1 MLIFPLK
8 NVNKSIKAKWIAPA
22 GVSEEKNCYFR
33 VRKKNNIDSVPEDA
47 LLHIAAESYYMLY
60 VNGLLVG
67 RGPVRG
73 THTVNFFDTYNIA
86 GFLHKGEN
94 IISVLCLCMN
104 IDTYVAAPAQPGVI
118 IELEDIVST
127 DSSWDAE
134 VASEW
139 RQDVMQYSVQTG
151 FCEWRDLRKTSIG
164 WHKFED
170 SSNWDKAYEIKINK
184 KLIPRDIPRLAE
196 KEYLPVDIPVTALVP
211 PLKDPEDIYIS
222 KILTEEEHKAISL
235 SYVEDM
241 VIEPVEG
248 GIAII
253 FNFDREIIGR
263 FELDITAPTG
273 TIVDLV
279 HEEELWHK
287 RLRAD
292 HISDEYNFADRYILR
307 EGRQTIGNTLLERG
321 FRMVQVVVRNFKSPV
336 IIHKAKS
343 IDARYP
349 FEAKASFHSSDP
361 LLNRIWEVC
370 SETISTCTTDVF
382 IDCPWRERAFWVND
396 MIVENKVAL
405 QLFGDRRASAR
416 AFRLAFANRNDIG
429 LLPGVCPAPQED
441 IFILLPTNLYMSK
454 MLKDYYMYSGDIEM
468 VNDFLPA
475 IITIIDIFSD
485 WVNKKGLIK
494 PPDKYWNFF
503 DWSYGLNDIDYNG
516 KITSLLNFFYI
527 SAIKDCIELAEVS
540 GIKIK
545 KQKYLKILKKVKNGT
560 EKYLKNGNYF
570 IDSPDGISSQLAHAL
585 AFLTDEYKD
594 DFIVDALLDKNLL
607 IPEFFF
613 HIFIFDVLKKLDK
626 ADEAINRIRKYWGK
640 NVMTGTPT
648 IWEAGIHA
656 SGKQA
661 FRETGSL
668 CHGFATA
675 PVDFIQTAI
684 LGISPL
690 KAGFEEFKVA
700 PVPCGIEFAHG
711 NVPTPKGNI
720 QIRWKKERNIIKVSL
735 TVPKGLIAIINNAK
749 LSAGNHEFE
758 LNKIE

>member
-1 MLIFPLK
+1 MLIFPLN
-8 NVNKSIKAKWIAPA
+8 NVNRPINAKWIAPA

-33 VRKKNNIDSVPEDA
+33 ARKKFNIDSIPKSA
-47 LLHIAAESYYMLY
+47 LLHIAAESYYMIY
-60 VNGLLVG
+60 VNGLLIG

-86 GFLHKGEN
+86 DLLHKGEN

-104 IDTYVAAPAQPGVI
+104 IDTYVAAPAEPGVI
-118 IELEDIVST
+118 IELENIIST
-127 DSSWDAE
+127 DSSWE
-134 VASEW
+134 VQAANEW

-151 FCEWRDLRKTSIG
+151 FCEWHDLRKTPIG
-164 WHKFED
+164 WHEFED
-170 SSNWDKAYEIKINK
+170 NSNWDKACEIKINK
-184 KLIPRDIPRLAE
+184 ELIPRDIPRLSE
-196 KEYLPVDIPVTALVP
+196 KEYFPVDIPVTALVP
-211 PLKDPEDIYIS
+211 PLKDSEDIYIA
-222 KILTEEEHKAISL
+222 KILTEEEHKTISL

-248 GIAII
+248 GLAIV

-263 FELDITAPTG
+263 FELDITAPAG

-279 HEEELWHK
+279 YEEELWHN

-292 HISDEYNFADRYILR
+292 HISDEYNFADRYILH

-321 FRMVQVVVRNFKSPV
+321 FRMVQVVMRNFKIPV
-336 IIHKAKS
+336 TIHKVKS
-343 IDARYP
+343 IDSRYP

-361 LLNRIWEVC
+361 LLNKIWNVC
-370 SETISTCTTDVF
+370 SETISACTTDVF

-405 QLFGDRRASAR
+405 QLFGDPIVSAR
-416 AFRLAFANRNDIG
+416 AFRLAFANKNDIG

-468 VNDFLPA
+468 VNEFLPS
-475 IITIIDIFSD
+475 IITIIDIFSG
-485 WVNKKGLIK
+485 WINKKGLLE

-503 DWSYGLNDIDYNG
+503 DWSYGLNDIDYTG
-516 KITSLLNFFYI
+516 KVTSLLNFFYI
-527 SAIKDCIELAEVS
+527 SAIKDCMELAEAS
-540 GIKIK
+540 GIKIE
-545 KQKYLKILKKVKNGT
+545 KQKYLKLLKKVKNGT
-560 EKYLKNGNYF
+560 DKYLKNGNYF

-594 DFIVDALLDKNLL
+594 DFILDALLDKNIL

-613 HIFIFDVLKKLDK
+613 HIFIFDALMKLNK
-626 ADEAINRIRKYWGK
+626 ADEALRRIRKYWGE

-648 IWEAGIHA
+648 IWEAGIHVN
-656 SGKQA
+656 GKKA
-661 FRETGSL
+661 FKESGSL

-675 PVDFIQTAI
+675 PVDFIQTTI
-684 LGISPL
+684 IGISPL
-690 KAGFEEFKVA
+690 KAGFKEFKVA
-700 PVPCGIEFAHG
+700 PIPCGIEFANG
-711 NVPTPKGNI
+711 SIPTPSGNI
-720 QIRWKKERNIIKVSL
+720 EISWEKVDEIIEVSL
-735 TVPKGLIAIINNAK
+735 TVPKGLTAITAHGKFNTG
-749 LSAGNHEFE
+749 SHQFE
-758 LNKIE
+758 LYM